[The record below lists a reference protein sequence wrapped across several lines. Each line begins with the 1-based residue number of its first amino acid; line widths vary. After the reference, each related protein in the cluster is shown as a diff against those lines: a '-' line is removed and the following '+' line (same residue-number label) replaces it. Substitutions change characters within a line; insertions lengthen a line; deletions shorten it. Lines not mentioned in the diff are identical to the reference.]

1 MKKVIWVVAVVAA
14 LPLVGCHR
22 DKEAAQ
28 TEREGMETEE
38 QIYSMPDY
46 RSHEEVTLGGRVYAY
61 NIERTAS
68 DSLPLVKDELGGA
81 KDNVVRLTLSR
92 DGRTYYH
99 STLTKELFRS
109 SMDENFYEHS
119 ILDGI
124 RFVRAEAGRGLV
136 FSLSVSEPGSDMTVP
151 FSMTVADDGTVSFA
165 KEEIM
170 DVEIED
176 GQM

>member
-1 MKKVIWVVAVVAA
+1 MA
-14 LPLVGCHR
+14 LLLVGCHK
-22 DKEAAQ
+22 DKEETQ
-28 TEREGMETEE
+28 TEREGTEAEE

-46 RSHEEVTLGGRVYAY
+46 RSHEEVKMGGRVYAY

-81 KDNVVRLTLSR
+81 KDNVVRLRLSR
-92 DGRTYYH
+92 DGHTYYNR
-99 STLTKELFRS
+99 TLTKELFRS

-151 FSMTVADDGTVSFA
+151 FSMTVADDGSVSFA